1 MHRSTVG
8 CLVGSL
14 RGPPTLS
21 CDQLRHRGR
30 ANEQVDFES
39 FFNSVC
45 KANNA
50 NQHGE
55 QKINVSLRVAVVW
68 HKATPRSNSR
78 EILCDEGNL
87 ERFVLLLFLIVLAP
101 LIVVVIGTVIAE
113 SDDIVVVE
121 GDFQEMERRV

>member
-1 MHRSTVG
+1 MSVYA
-8 CLVGSL
+8 L
-14 RGPPTLS
+14 LS
-21 CDQLRHRGR
+21 FGTRRL
-30 ANEQVDFES
+30 
-39 FFNSVC
+39 
-45 KANNA
+45 
-50 NQHGE
+50 
-55 QKINVSLRVAVVW
+55 
-68 HKATPRSNSR
+68 PRSNSR